1 MSVTPALKGIA
12 GVGTM
17 AAVQASTLILSK
29 KLNNNDNNND
39 TSNKIIDNI
48 IYDLNNQEL
57 QNKFPDYS
65 LNILPKMNQLVN
77 VEILFLYLLL
87 NVFIIN
93 ILINSDY
100 KKYLPNNKI
109 GKLLD
114 FFYFSL
120 YQYMV

>member
-1 MSVTPALKGIA
+1 VAQQMSVTPALKGIA

-65 LNILPKMNQLVN
+65 LNILPKMNQLVK
-77 VEILFLYLLL
+77 
-87 NVFIIN
+87 
-93 ILINSDY
+93 SDY
-100 KKYLPNNKI
+100 Y
-109 GKLLD
+109 
-114 FFYFSL
+114 S
-120 YQYMV
+120 